1 MSELA
6 FVFDT
11 NVLISALLLKNS
23 VSRLAF
29 DKAVANG
36 RLLIS
41 LETIDEL
48 NDVLKRPKFDRYVT
62 EKERRQFVATL
73 VQDAELVT
81 ITQQITICRDPKDDK
96 FLELAISGEADC
108 IVSGD
113 KDLLSL
119 HPFQGI
125 AIVRPDAFLNL
136 TWQ

>member
-29 DKAVANG
+29 DKAILDG

-62 EKERRQFVATL
+62 EKERRQFVAAL

-81 ITQQITICRDPKDDK
+81 ITQQIAICRDPKDDK
-96 FLELAISGEADC
+96 FLELAMSGGADC

-125 AIVRPDAFLNL
+125 PIVRPDAFLNL

>member
-29 DKAVANG
+29 DKAILDG

-48 NDVLKRPKFDRYVT
+48 NDVFSTFR
-62 EKERRQFVATL
+62 
-73 VQDAELVT
+73 
-81 ITQQITICRDPKDDK
+81 
-96 FLELAISGEADC
+96 
-108 IVSGD
+108 
-113 KDLLSL
+113 
-119 HPFQGI
+119 
-125 AIVRPDAFLNL
+125 
-136 TWQ
+136 